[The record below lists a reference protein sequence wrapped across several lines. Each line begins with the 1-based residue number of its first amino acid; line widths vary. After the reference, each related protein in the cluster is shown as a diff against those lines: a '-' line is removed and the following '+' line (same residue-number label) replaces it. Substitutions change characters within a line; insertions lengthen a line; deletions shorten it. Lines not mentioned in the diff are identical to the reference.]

1 MREARRG
8 DKAEV
13 LATRMMDLG
22 ACKLC
27 GPSAEHSMWS
37 GKPRV
42 IVGRRGEQSDCYRDK
57 LAVVISWLGDG

>member
-1 MREARRG
+1 MRGAGRR

-27 GPSAEHSMWS
+27 GPSTEDSMW
-37 GKPRV
+37 PRA
-42 IVGRRGEQSDCYRDK
+42 IVVNNPIVTGIK
-57 LAVVISWLGDG
+57 LAVVIS